1 MSTWKDNV
9 RSVDPYIPG
18 EQPKDPDV
26 IKLNTN
32 ENPYPPAP
40 AVQEVLRSIDAAA
53 FRLYPDPQASA
64 LVRAI
69 AKEEKVGEDQVFV
82 GVGSDDI
89 LAMAFLTF
97 FCSDV
102 PILFPDVTY
111 SFYKVWAACYRIP
124 YRTVPLTEDWR
135 IDPADYTAENGGIV
149 FPNPNAPTGL
159 AMPANEVRQILEANR
174 DSVVIVDE
182 AYVDFGAETAAALL
196 PEFENLLVVRTFSK
210 SRSMAGM
217 RIGYALGNPEMIRL
231 LSDVRASINSY
242 TMNLPAQRTGVA
254 AVEDRAYFER
264 CLEKIRDTRDSVKEE
279 LEEMGFV
286 CLDSKTNFL
295 FVTHPEI
302 RAEELYEILREKKI
316 YVRYF
321 AQPRID
327 NYLRITIGTRGQ
339 MQVFLDTLRH
349 IFRTRKGNG

>member
-1 MSTWKDNV
+1 MHSWKDAIRKV
-9 RSVDPYIPG
+9 EPYIPG

-40 AVQEVLRSIDAAA
+40 GVQEVLRTMDAASL
-53 FRLYPDPQASA
+53 RLYPDPQTGA
-64 LVRAI
+64 LVKAI
-69 AKEEKVGEDQVFV
+69 AKEEGLSPGQVFV
-82 GVGSDDI
+82 GVGSDDV

-97 FCSDV
+97 FCSDRPV
-102 PILFPDVTY
+102 LFPDVTY
-111 SFYKVWAACYRIP
+111 SFYKVWAECFRIP

-135 IDPADYTAENGGIV
+135 IDPEDYKEENGGII
-149 FPNPNAPTGL
+149 FPNPNAPTSL
-159 AMPANEVRQILEANR
+159 AMSLLEVRQILEANPG
-174 DSVVIVDE
+174 SVVIVDE
-182 AYVDFGAETAAALL
+182 AYVDFGAETAATLL

-217 RIGYALGNPEMIRL
+217 RIGYALGGEEMIRC

-242 TMNLPAQRTGVA
+242 TMNLPAQQAGVA
-254 AVEDRAYFER
+254 AIKDRAYFEN
-264 CLEKIRDTRDSVKEE
+264 CIEKIRNTRDSVRDE
-279 LEEMGFV
+279 LEEMGFT
-286 CLDSKTNFL
+286 CMDSMTNFL

-302 RAEELYEILREKKI
+302 PAAELYERLLEKKI

-327 NYLRITIGTRGQ
+327 NWIRITIGSRGQ

-349 IFRTRKGNG
+349 IFHKRNGHT